1 MTIPGR
7 RLAVIVHALL
17 VLPLVIMFVVI
28 GSGVIAGSSSFGTV
42 VLSLPVLL
50 AGAPW
55 SILTA
60 QFAEGASPGVV
71 EFLLAFPAVLN
82 VGLHLAVSEH
92 LARRRAAADA
102 AAAPVAARR

>member
-1 MTIPGR
+1 MTISGR

-17 VLPLVIMFVVI
+17 VLPLVVVFVVV
-28 GSGVIAGSSSFGTV
+28 GSGVISGGASFGTV

-55 SILTA
+55 SVLTA

-71 EFLLAFPAVLN
+71 EFLVAFPAVLN
-82 VGLHLAVSEH
+82 VGLHLAVGEH
-92 LARRRAAADA
+92 FARRRAAAEA
-102 AAAPVAARR
+102 AEEAAVARR